1 MAFHLVNKRSPLI
14 IRIVDRIKINIGPY
28 FLQIARFDI
37 FYVCFVYFAAIAQVW
52 INLDREHVFYTVM
65 LLKMAQVPRGQG
77 NIRKR
82 TKRKPWK
89 ERSRSRRFSLHKYL
103 TTFFFVFSITLS
115 YFLYYF
121 YPRHLPTP
129 TTNTHDQHQ
138 KDLYPLSTTFSYT
151 QLQFG
156 HFTW

>member
-65 LLKMAQVPRGQG
+65 LLKMAQVPRG
-77 NIRKR
+77 
-82 TKRKPWK
+82 
-89 ERSRSRRFSLHKYL
+89 
-103 TTFFFVFSITLS
+103 
-115 YFLYYF
+115 
-121 YPRHLPTP
+121 
-129 TTNTHDQHQ
+129 
-138 KDLYPLSTTFSYT
+138 
-151 QLQFG
+151 
-156 HFTW
+156 